1 LPKEWQSFKIKN
13 QPIMNNLP
21 MIASRVEENIQN
33 VQLVIDNRE
42 LRIFKTGTKEAM
54 PKVTEVLSQLLPVYG
69 IEAKPEHLMEMTEFV
84 LTYKLLAVDEIKL
97 AFEKFAKQELDINDH
112 KLYGKV
118 DLYAIGRI
126 LTAYINWRQKIYF
139 AMDSDLQ
146 AKKEEED
153 RIKRLG
159 KVAEEYDKDFDNKLK
174 NFQKPLEEI
183 PVFWYDECVKR
194 GYINDWKEGEKEA
207 LWAEAQEMA
216 KQEKPDSDNM
226 IDRKN
231 HMRKIEEG
239 NMPRARALAYK
250 LAVWRK
256 VLLR

>member
-1 LPKEWQSFKIKN
+1 
-13 QPIMNNLP
+13 
-21 MIASRVEENIQN
+21 MIASRVEEKIQD
-33 VQLVIDNRE
+33 VQLVIQNRE

-69 IEAKPEHLMEMTEFV
+69 IEAKPEHLIEITEFV
-84 LTYKLLAVDEIKL
+84 LTYKLLAVDEIRL

-118 DLYAIGRI
+118 DLHAIGRI
-126 LTAYINWRQKIYF
+126 LTAYINWRQKIYY
-139 AMDSDLQ
+139 AMDSDIQ

-159 KVAEEYDKDFDNKLK
+159 KVAVEYDKDFDNKLK
-174 NFQKPLEEI
+174 NFQKPLDEI

-194 GYINDWKEGEKEA
+194 GYIVWVDGEQEA
-207 LWAEAQEMA
+207 LWKDAQEMA
-216 KQEKPDSDNM
+216 KQEKPDSDNL

-231 HMRKIEEG
+231 HLRKIEEG
-239 NMPRARALAYK
+239 NMPRARAIAYK

-256 VLLR
+256 VLLRK

>member
-1 LPKEWQSFKIKN
+1 
-13 QPIMNNLP
+13 MNNLP
-21 MIASRVEENIQN
+21 MIASRVEEKIQD
-33 VQLVIDNRE
+33 VQLVIQNRE

-84 LTYKLLAVDEIKL
+84 LTYKLLAVDEIRL

-118 DLYAIGRI
+118 DLHAIGRI

-139 AMDSDLQ
+139 AMDSDIQ

-153 RIKRLG
+153 RLKRLG

-174 NFQKPLEEI
+174 TFNKTLEEI
-183 PVFWYDECVKR
+183 PIFWYDECVKR
-194 GYINDWKEGEKEA
+194 GYIVWEDGEKEKIWKEAKEWA
-207 LWAEAQEMA
+207 L
-216 KQEKPDSDNM
+216 KEKPDSDNL

-231 HMRKIEEG
+231 HFRKIEEG

-250 LAVWRK
+250 LAVWFK

>member
-1 LPKEWQSFKIKN
+1 
-13 QPIMNNLP
+13 
-21 MIASRVEENIQN
+21 MIANRVEEKIQD
-33 VQLVIDNRE
+33 VQLVIQNRE

-54 PKVTEVLSQLLPVYG
+54 PKVTQVLSQLLPVYG
-69 IEAKPEHLMEMTEFV
+69 IEAKPEHLMEITDFV
-84 LTYKLLAVDEIKL
+84 LTYKLLAVDEIRL
-97 AFEKFAKQELDINDH
+97 AFEKFAKHELDINDH

-118 DLYAIGRI
+118 DLHAIGRI

-139 AMDSDLQ
+139 AMDSDIQ

-194 GYINDWKEGEKEA
+194 GYINEWNEGEKEA
-207 LWAEAQEMA
+207 LWNEAQELA
-216 KQEKPDSDNM
+216 LKLKPDSDNL

-231 HMRKIEEG
+231 HLRKIEEG
-239 NMPRARALAYK
+239 NIPRAKALAFK

-256 VLLR
+256 VLLRD

>member
-1 LPKEWQSFKIKN
+1 
-13 QPIMNNLP
+13 
-21 MIASRVEENIQN
+21 MIASRVEEKIQD
-33 VQLVIDNRE
+33 VQLVIQNRE

-69 IEAKPEHLMEMTEFV
+69 IEAKPEHLIEITEFV
-84 LTYKLLAVDEIKL
+84 LTYKLLAVDEIRL

-118 DLYAIGRI
+118 DLHAIGRI
-126 LTAYINWRQKIYF
+126 LTAYINWRQKIYY
-139 AMDSDLQ
+139 AMDSDIQ

-174 NFQKPLEEI
+174 NFQKPLDEI

-194 GYINDWKEGEKEA
+194 GYIVWVDGEQEA
-207 LWAEAQEMA
+207 LWKDAQEMA
-216 KQEKPDSDNM
+216 KQEKPDSDNL

-231 HMRKIEEG
+231 HLRKIEEG
-239 NMPRARALAYK
+239 NMPRARAIAYK

-256 VLLR
+256 VLLRK

>member
-1 LPKEWQSFKIKN
+1 MLFRSPEQLIELTDFV
-13 QPIMNNLP
+13 
-21 MIASRVEENIQN
+21 AS
-33 VQLVIDNRE
+33 
-42 LRIFKTGTKEAM
+42 
-54 PKVTEVLSQLLPVYG
+54 
-69 IEAKPEHLMEMTEFV
+69 
-84 LTYKLLAVDEIKL
+84 YKLLSVDEIKL
-97 AFEKFAKQELDINDH
+97 AFEKFAKDELNLNEH
-112 KLYGKV
+112 KLYGKM
-118 DLYAIGRI
+118 DLHAIGRI

-146 AKKEEED
+146 AKKDEED

-174 NFQKPLEEI
+174 NFNKTLEEI
-183 PVFWYDECVKR
+183 PIFWYDECVKR
-194 GYINDWKEGEKEA
+194 KYINDWNEGEKEA

-216 KQEKPDSDNM
+216 LNEKPESDSM

-231 HMRKIEEG
+231 HLRKIEEG

-256 VLLR
+256 VLLRN